1 MARTPL
7 GRRYAQA
14 VFAIA
19 LEEGALE
26 EWRVELARS
35 TESLA
40 DDQTK
45 VFLQSPKVNFQRK
58 LELLRSALSDVREN
72 VFNLVGLIVKN
83 GALQALDGIAI
94 EYQKLLDDLQGREQV
109 EITTA
114 IELEEMQKSRL
125 QKQLTSSS
133 FNHTP
138 SFSLLMYFP
147 SIFTTDPFV
156 PQFDLTTTTCE
167 GAFCESMIRWW
178 SCSNITD
185 SAVTAPTD
193 KSKAAWKPSRS
204 GPLP

>member
-83 GALQALDGIAI
+83 GALQTLDGIVI

-125 QKQLTSSS
+125 QKQLKDLFGKEIVLNTTVSEDILGGILIRVGDMIIDGTVKGRLAVLKQRVLA
-133 FNHTP
+133 TP
-138 SFSLLMYFP
+138 S
-147 SIFTTDPFV
+147 
-156 PQFDLTTTTCE
+156 
-167 GAFCESMIRWW
+167 
-178 SCSNITD
+178 
-185 SAVTAPTD
+185 
-193 KSKAAWKPSRS
+193 
-204 GPLP
+204 